1 MKKVRDG
8 YKMTEL
14 GEIPNEWKEF
24 TLQELL
30 DNGYIIGHLDGNH
43 GGLYPKN
50 NEFVAEGVPYIGANA
65 IKNSRICFSEVK
77 YLTKER
83 ALKFKKG
90 VAKNNDVLFAHNASV
105 GPVALLNTD
114 LDFVILSTT
123 LTYYR
128 CNEGKVKPKYL
139 LYYMQTGIFANQY
152 RRIMG
157 QTTRN
162 QVPITMQRE
171 FKHIIPPIK
180 EQEKIASILSTIDEQ
195 IDNVDALIEKN
206 KELKK
211 GLMQTLFTK
220 GIGHTKFK
228 NTEIG
233 EIPEEWDVK
242 KIGDICEVKG
252 GKRLPKGYQLEDEDN
267 AFPYIRVADMYMGG
281 IRQDDIKYVPK
292 DIVDKIKN
300 YKISKDDLFISVA
313 GTLGIVGQVPYEL
326 DGANLTE
333 NADKLCNIQINK
345 LYLMK
350 VLQSNIVQSIIEAE
364 QTKSAQPKLALTRIK
379 EFLIPVPS
387 DIEQVKIASILMEV
401 DEKIGQY
408 KNKKQKLEE
417 LKKGLMQQLLTGMI
431 RVTV

>member
-1 MKKVRDG
+1 
-8 YKMTEL
+8 MTEI
-14 GEIPNEWKEF
+14 GEIPEEWEVSEIGRYIENISKKNKDLNIQHVVSVTKYNGIVDSLEYFDKQVFSKDISNYKIIKKDEFAYSTIHLNEGAIGYLKHCENAVLSPMYTVF
-24 TLQELL
+24 KVRNDLVNNYFLYNLL
-30 DNGYIIGHLDGNH
+30 KSNKYINIYEMLG
-43 GGLYPKN
+43 
-50 NEFVAEGVPYIGANA
+50 EGSVDRRSSIPFN
-65 IKNSRICFSEVK
+65 
-77 YLTKER
+77 
-83 ALKFKKG
+83 KFKEIK
-90 VAKNNDVLFAHNASV
+90 VA
-105 GPVALLNTD
+105 
-114 LDFVILSTT
+114 
-123 LTYYR
+123 
-128 CNEGKVKPKYL
+128 
-139 LYYMQTGIFANQY
+139 M
-152 RRIMG
+152 
-157 QTTRN
+157 
-162 QVPITMQRE
+162 
-171 FKHIIPPIK
+171 PPIE
-180 EQEKIASILSTIDEQ
+180 EQEKISSILSTVDEQ
-195 IDNVDALIEKN
+195 IDNIDALIEKN

-211 GLMQTLFTK
+211 GLMQTLLTK

-228 NTEIG
+228 KTEIG

>member
-1 MKKVRDG
+1 MKKVRDK

-14 GEIPNEWKEF
+14 GEIPSEWHIEVLGECSNVTKLAGFEF
-24 TLQELL
+24 TE
-30 DNGYIIGHLDGNH
+30 YIEYIDDGEIIA
-43 GGLYPKN
+43 L
-50 NEFVAEGVPYIGANA
+50 
-65 IKNSRICFSEVK
+65 
-77 YLTKER
+77 R
-83 ALKFKKG
+83 ALNLKNGKLNLEDIKKIDKK
-90 VAKNNDVLFAHNASV
+90 VSESLTRSKLYINDVLFSYV
-105 GPVALLNTD
+105 GTVGEVALIEENDKFHLAPNVAKLTFND
-114 LDFVILSTT
+114 SVVPKFALQYLMSSNMRNEINRYVTTTSQPALSMENIRK
-123 LTYYR
+123 L
-128 CNEGKVKPKYL
+128 KIIVPKK
-139 LYYMQTGIFANQY
+139 
-152 RRIMG
+152 
-157 QTTRN
+157 
-162 QVPITMQRE
+162 E
-171 FKHIIPPIK
+171 
-180 EQEKIASILSTIDEQ
+180 EQEKISFILSTVDEQ

-313 GTLGIVGQVPYEL
+313 GTLGIVGQVPDEL

-350 VLQSNIVQSIIEAE
+350 VLQSNIIQSIIEAE

-379 EFLIPVPS
+379 EFLIPIPS
-387 DIEQVKIASILMEV
+387 DREQVKIASILVEV
-401 DEKIGQY
+401 DEKINVY
-408 KNKKQKLEE
+408 ENKKNKLEM
-417 LKKGLMQQLLTGMI
+417 LKKGLMQKLLIGKI
-431 RVTV
+431 RVI

>member
-1 MKKVRDG
+1 MKKVKEG

-14 GEIPNEWKEF
+14 GEIPSEWHIEVLGECSNVTKLAGFEF
-24 TLQELL
+24 TEYME
-30 DNGYIIGHLDGNH
+30 YIDDGEIIA
-43 GGLYPKN
+43 L
-50 NEFVAEGVPYIGANA
+50 
-65 IKNSRICFSEVK
+65 
-77 YLTKER
+77 R
-83 ALKFKKG
+83 ALNLKNGKLNLEDIKKIDKK
-90 VAKNNDVLFAHNASV
+90 VSESLTRSKLYINDVLFSYV
-105 GPVALLNTD
+105 GTVGEVALIEENDKFHLAPNVAKLTFND
-114 LDFVILSTT
+114 PVVPKFALQYLMSSNMRNEINRYVTTTSQPALSMENIRK
-123 LTYYR
+123 L
-128 CNEGKVKPKYL
+128 KIIVPKK
-139 LYYMQTGIFANQY
+139 
-152 RRIMG
+152 
-157 QTTRN
+157 
-162 QVPITMQRE
+162 E
-171 FKHIIPPIK
+171 
-180 EQEKIASILSTIDEQ
+180 EQEKISFILSTVDEQ

-211 GLMQTLFTK
+211 GLMQTLLTK

-228 NTEIG
+228 KTEIG

-300 YKISKDDLFISVA
+300 YKISKNDLFISVA

-379 EFLIPVPS
+379 DFLIPVPS

>member
-1 MKKVRDG
+1 MKKVRDK

-14 GEIPNEWKEF
+14 GEIPSEWHIEVLGECSNVTKLAGFEF
-24 TLQELL
+24 TE
-30 DNGYIIGHLDGNH
+30 YIEYIDDGEIIA
-43 GGLYPKN
+43 L
-50 NEFVAEGVPYIGANA
+50 
-65 IKNSRICFSEVK
+65 
-77 YLTKER
+77 R
-83 ALKFKKG
+83 ALNLKNGKLNLEDIRKIDKK
-90 VAKNNDVLFAHNASV
+90 VSESLTRSKLYINDVLFSYV
-105 GPVALLNTD
+105 GTVGEVALIEENDKFHLAPNVAKLTFND
-114 LDFVILSTT
+114 SVVPKFALQYLMSSNMRNEINRYVTTTSQPALSMENIRK
-123 LTYYR
+123 L
-128 CNEGKVKPKYL
+128 KIIVPKK
-139 LYYMQTGIFANQY
+139 
-152 RRIMG
+152 
-157 QTTRN
+157 
-162 QVPITMQRE
+162 E
-171 FKHIIPPIK
+171 
-180 EQEKIASILSTIDEQ
+180 EQEKISFILSTVDEQ

-292 DIVDKIKN
+292 DIVDKIKH